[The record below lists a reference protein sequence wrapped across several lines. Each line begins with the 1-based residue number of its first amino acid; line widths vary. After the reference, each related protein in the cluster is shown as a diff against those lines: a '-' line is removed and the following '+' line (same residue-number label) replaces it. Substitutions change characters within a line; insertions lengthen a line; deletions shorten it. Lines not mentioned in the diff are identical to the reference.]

1 MRKYVWVFGLLLLT
15 STEAPADD
23 TKQLLVRGAGQEN
36 CARWVRE
43 RANWLTGA
51 SQAYLNWVLGF
62 IAAYNDFVHTQQPAA
77 TAGVDV
83 GVESDPIA
91 AWIDQYC
98 RANPNA
104 AIYTASTALIN
115 NLKDRANL
123 AAATNAVR

>member
-1 MRKYVWVFGLLLLT
+1 MRKYMWIFALLVLT
-15 STEAPADD
+15 SAGPAVAD

-36 CARWVRE
+36 CARWLRE

-98 RANPNA
+98 RANPEA
-104 AIYTASTALIN
+104 AIYTASIALIKD
-115 NLKDRANL
+115 LKDRRL
-123 AAATNAVR
+123 ASLPR

>member
-1 MRKYVWVFGLLLLT
+1 MRKYMWVFGLLVLT
-15 STEAPADD
+15 SGGVTATD

-43 RANWLTGA
+43 RSNWLTGA

-98 RANPNA
+98 RAHPDA
-104 AIYTASTALIN
+104 ALYTASAALIN
-115 NLKDRANL
+115 NLKDR
-123 AAATNAVR
+123 R